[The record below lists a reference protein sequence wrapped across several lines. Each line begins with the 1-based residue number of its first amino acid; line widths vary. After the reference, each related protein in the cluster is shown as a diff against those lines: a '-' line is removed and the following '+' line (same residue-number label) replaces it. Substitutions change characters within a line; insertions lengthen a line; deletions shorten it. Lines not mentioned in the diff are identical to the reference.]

1 MLVGTRNIEINFGAA
16 NTGDALRQT
25 NNQLH
30 NQDGADSEGRVSM
43 DLSAR
48 DTSAKELNTNGTNL
62 ALDVIRTCMVF
73 PLTVVNEIEV
83 DYLVLP
89 ENIPKLPNHKVIL
102 IEGYRLIQGVKT
114 KQTCIIAAM
123 DKERHKDL
131 LLTLYKDVRA
141 ENPDMNDQAKTM
153 SKSWSAESSSK
164 SSAIPTM
171 GGNMVPQM

>member
-1 MLVGTRNIEINFGAA
+1 MNLQLLDTMLVGTRNIEINFGGPSSA
-16 NTGDALRQT
+16 NTGDTLRQ
-25 NNQLH
+25 QH

-43 DLSAR
+43 DMSAR

-102 IEGYRLIQGVKT
+102 IEGTDCAQ
-114 KQTCIIAAM
+114 
-123 DKERHKDL
+123 
-131 LLTLYKDVRA
+131 
-141 ENPDMNDQAKTM
+141 
-153 SKSWSAESSSK
+153 
-164 SSAIPTM
+164 
-171 GGNMVPQM
+171 